1 MVTGLRFA
9 ELLSQ
14 IASAWHL
21 FPNFCAWM
29 FGTEVRIL
37 QLELEGGAVVAA

>member
-1 MVTGLRFA
+1 MVIELGFA

-14 IASAWHL
+14 IASAWYL
-21 FPNFCAWM
+21 FPNFCVWM